1 MIRMTSVPRTRF
13 CLLMRVTDRHTFLT
27 HRPPDPLMHVFF
39 LGDVMNLLFKREQ
52 TDSAIGKVTFRLWA
66 KTELD
71 EEETHL
77 VERYHFDSAKLID
90 ALQPNLLRNSIAI
103 GVVVFLLGA
112 TLLGGLGMQLALL
125 FGAILGAA
133 ASYFYYDRHRE
144 TVMVR
149 DLIHGRH
156 FTCDSVVDLARKEA
170 WLAMV
175 VSFLRQVMESAKNWD
190 GTETIPVEALTKQ
203 ETKFIVV
210 KGL

>member
-1 MIRMTSVPRTRF
+1 
-13 CLLMRVTDRHTFLT
+13 
-27 HRPPDPLMHVFF
+27 
-39 LGDVMNLLFKREQ
+39 MNLLFKREQ

-77 VERYHFDSAKLID
+77 VERYRFDGAKLID
-90 ALQPNLLRNSIAI
+90 ALQPNLLRNSIALGVLAFLI
-103 GVVVFLLGA
+103 GA
-112 TLLGGLGMQLALL
+112 ALLGGLGMQIALF
-125 FGAILGAA
+125 FGVILGGA
-133 ASYFYYDRHRE
+133 ASYFYYDRNRE

-190 GTETIPVEALTKQ
+190 GTETLPVEALTKQ
-203 ETKFIVV
+203 EAKFIVV